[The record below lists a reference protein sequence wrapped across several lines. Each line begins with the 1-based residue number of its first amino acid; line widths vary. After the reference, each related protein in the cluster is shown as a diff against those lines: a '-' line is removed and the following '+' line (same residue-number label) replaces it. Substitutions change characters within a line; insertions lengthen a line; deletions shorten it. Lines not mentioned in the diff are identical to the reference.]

1 MSGSTKKHQKI
12 SRRLVSLF
20 FVGCLLFVQVFALS
34 STVLADAVSG
44 PGGIDELAKKKAA
57 FTGVAT
63 CYNGV
68 DVGGTSFD
76 DVEAG
81 KWFDRAI
88 DYRFYSG
95 YPSYGKENCSDGS
108 FISSSLKTI
117 GYSSNQEAFC
127 SMSVAK
133 RGGKSGYDNCK
144 NGSGEFD
151 MSGSKSDQ
159 VKAFQKATAEKI
171 TNSSSF
177 LSGDNTKAINY
188 YTALKDLQKYCGA
201 KRVGDYKDS
210 MASDLK
216 DSQKKLV
223 VNEVDLSNGNI
234 IQSVYELN
242 GKKQS
247 DSIDGFWDRDIL
259 ATIGLRDDTTCGDL
273 SKSTWKYDDA
283 FSKFV
288 KAYNTANPSEV
299 PASGTTAGGGNEN
312 NDDGEEAACG
322 IEGGLGWVLCPIIRT
337 MANIGDG
344 LFGYMADSF
353 LSMPATLFDQASEEG
368 KAMFSA
374 WSRFRDMAN
383 IAFVIFFLFIIYS
396 QLVGG
401 SRGGGA
407 GAEITGGMLSNYG
420 VKKLLPRVIVSAVLI
435 NVSFWLCA
443 IAIDLSN
450 IIGYG
455 SKSLFD
461 TISNTPEIQSAVSAD
476 NQGLGWTSIALV
488 VIAGAVVWINL
499 AALMGLL
506 GLSIVA
512 LIVVVVTLLIRK
524 ALIILL
530 IAIAPIAIVAY
541 MLPNTKSWFD
551 KWRKTFMTLLMVFP
565 IIGVVFGASSLAS
578 IIVQAT
584 AGSDDNMTKILGASI
599 AVLPLIAVPTIIK
612 GSLATIGQL
621 GAKINGVGDKLGSKA
636 SSKATDRFDKSA
648 LGQFKAY
655 RRGEKEKRQALTR
668 AGKYTGRNPIR
679 RGASKLQGGIYSRMP
694 GKFGDRIIASGTALA
709 DKEWDEEVG
718 RQKTSLTGTSSG
730 DLLKIMKD
738 KSISAE
744 KRAAAAGI
752 IMSRGHRESQLRA
765 LEIAHEGRGNG
776 DRDMGSIQK
785 QMAEDMKDS
794 PFALGSHA
802 KEALE
807 TGNYGAIDPTTS
819 TPTDA
824 DPRAELKKRVGTKL
838 SPAGLAKLD
847 PDELKSIHKMARD
860 EELSPSELANLQA
873 QIAALRLDPQYKGTE
888 KPEATKLYD
897 EIIADA
903 YASGAGGVGSAHYN
917 DSNVF

>member
-565 IIGVVFGASSLAS
+565 VIGVVFGASSLAS

-621 GAKINGVGDKLGSKA
+621 GAKINGVGDRLGGKA
-636 SSKATDRFDKSA
+636 SSKVADRVNS
-648 LGQFKAY
+648 GRY
-655 RRGEKEKRQALTR
+655 GEIRAAR
-668 AGKYTGRNPIR
+668 AAGKQRRRINRRVGNGLAGRINKRIDNSRIGRRLGLNAGSARATEQFNEDYEKQVKESGTSLQAQMGHKEILDAAISGKGRNGRELTEHERDAAIR
-679 RGASKLQGGIYSRMP
+679 YAM
-694 GKFGDRIIASGTALA
+694 
-709 DKEWDEEVG
+709 
-718 RQKTSLTGTSSG
+718 QK
-730 DLLKIMKD
+730 
-738 KSISAE
+738 
-744 KRAAAAGI
+744 
-752 IMSRGHRESQLRA
+752 
-765 LEIAHEGRGNG
+765 GNE
-776 DRDMGSIQK
+776 QE
-785 QMAEDMKDS
+785 QMD
-794 PFALGSHA
+794 
-802 KEALE
+802 
-807 TGNYGAIDPTTS
+807 T
-819 TPTDA
+819 
-824 DPRAELKKRVGTKL
+824 
-838 SPAGLAKLD
+838 
-847 PDELKSIHKMARD
+847 LKSIGSMTRSQRKSAADGARASGVSK
-860 EELSPSELANLQA
+860 LIGSRKLSELEASHDFGETGISAQRAEEIIHEGIVQKLEDGTLTVDTAVANDKVA
-873 QIAALRLDPQYKGTE
+873 KIVSDAATGKKGTD
-888 KPEATKLYD
+888 AARTKFK
-897 EIIADA
+897 ADLA
-903 YASGAGGVGSAHYN
+903 EYKTKNSQEWSKHGSGARKIL
-917 DSNVF
+917 DDIK